1 LISFALKEKSFDD
14 MLAGYKN
21 FRQIIRAYGFIA
33 AATVTG
39 YIVRMVKFDELGW
52 ALQFKIFLASI
63 LFISVFWESLRL
75 INFWLN
81 RSLPFEQDITK
92 RIIVQLALGAIVGVI
107 IRYFIYK
114 FGEPYVPFKLDS
126 LFLAATWVFYIFI
139 SIGINL
145 GFFTAYFLERWKDSI
160 VRAERLEKE
169 KSQVQF
175 DNLKN
180 QLNPHFLFN
189 ALTSLNSL
197 IFENQGL
204 ASQYLQHLSK
214 VYRYVLQNKE
224 KNFVTVQTELDFIS
238 NYVFLLE
245 TRFEGAL
252 TIQFN
257 IDGKSKE
264 RAIVPVTLQI
274 LIENA
279 LKHNIVDRE
288 KKLNIEVFTIG
299 DYLVVSNNLQ
309 LRKRVETS
317 NKQGLDNLKSLYRF
331 LTDRPVI
338 IESGENRFAVK
349 VPLV

>member
-1 LISFALKEKSFDD
+1 

-21 FRQIIRAYGFIA
+21 FRQIIQTYGVIA
-33 AATVTG
+33 AMTVIS
-39 YIVRMVKFDELGW
+39 YIVRMVKFEELGW

-63 LFISVFWESLRL
+63 LLTTVFWESLRL
-75 INFWLN
+75 INVWLN

-92 RIIVQLALGAIVGVI
+92 RIIVQLTLGAIVGVI

-126 LFLAATWVFYIFI
+126 LFLAATWAFYIFI
-139 SIGINL
+139 AVGINL

-160 VRAERLEKE
+160 VQAERLEKE

-252 TIQFN
+252 TIQFAV
-257 IDGKSKE
+257 DEKSKE
-264 RAIVPVTLQI
+264 RAIVPVALQI

-288 KKLNIEVFTIG
+288 KKLSIEVFTIG

-317 NKQGLDNLKSLYRF
+317 NKQGLENLKSLYRF